1 MIFKPNMRQIIGA
14 FMLICMVVAITLC
27 ATGNTAIAGEVEV
40 ATIEEKNTIKV
51 ASSAEGIRA
60 AAAGNFA
67 GIFKRVNQ
75 INEIANSEDSQVETI
90 SEDGAMMASAAP
102 VVEPVKYPEWENRII
117 SNVDTNMNIRSGPSL
132 DYEVIGIFR
141 RGDIGEIVD
150 YEENWYHITTGAVDG
165 YVIEDYVLVGDE
177 AKEFA
182 DEVCN
187 IFATTTET
195 GLRVR
200 AMPSTD
206 AEVYK
211 QLELGDKL
219 VVDKEA
225 EQVDGW
231 VTVNVGDKVG
241 YVSADYVD
249 VAMSYSEGITL
260 AEAAEI
266 EKEKQAEILR
276 EKARLAAESA
286 AKAYNEVIKPAYPAT
301 DYEIRLMAAVIQS
314 EAGGEPYYGQVAVA
328 SVIMNR
334 VRSGLFPGTIS
345 DVIYQPSQFYTAR
358 VDSLI
363 NNPQQ
368 SCIEAALEAVG
379 GRDNV
384 EGRIGFMRSIHGHS
398 GLTIGHHTFFYA
410 YEW

>member
-1 MIFKPNMRQIIGA
+1 MNFKPNMRQI
-14 FMLICMVVAITLC
+14 VC
-27 ATGNTAIAGEVEV
+27 AASLVLVLAIATIVAASNGVAANASEY
-40 ATIEEKNTIKV
+40 ATIEEQDTVMV
-51 ASSAEGIRA
+51 ASSVEPRVA
-60 AAAGNFA
+60 AASKNFA
-67 GIFKRVNQ
+67 GIFRKVNQ
-75 INEIANSEDSQVETI
+75 INEAASNGEKVDSITA
-90 SEDGAMMASAAP
+90 DAAMVASAVP
-102 VVEPVKYPEWENRII
+102 VIEPAKYPEWENKII

-132 DYEVIGIFR
+132 EYEVIGIFR
-141 RGDIGEIVD
+141 RGDVGEIVD
-150 YEENWYHITTGAVDG
+150 YEEHWYHITTGAVDG
-165 YVIEDYVLVGDE
+165 YVIEDYVLTGDE

-182 DEVCN
+182 DEFCN
-187 IFATTTET
+187 VFATTKEG

-200 AMPSTD
+200 AQASTD
-206 AEVYK
+206 AEVLK

-225 EQVDGW
+225 EPVDGW
-231 VTVNVGDKVG
+231 VTVLVSDRIG
-241 YVSADYVD
+241 YVSADYVE
-249 VAMSYSEGITL
+249 VATSYSEGITL
-260 AEAAEI
+260 AQAAEI
-266 EKEKQAEILR
+266 EKEKQKEILR

-334 VRSGLFPGTIS
+334 IRSNLFPNTIEE
-345 DVIYQPSQFYTAR
+345 VLYQPSQFYTAR

-368 SCIEAALEAVG
+368 SCIDAALEAVG

-384 EGRIGFMRSIHGHS
+384 EGRIGFMRAIHGHT
-398 GLTIGHHTFFYA
+398 GITIGSHTFFYA